1 VTSRSA
7 GWCSGEG
14 ARLFNRM
21 GSLHENVGGVMSK
34 KTNETEWV
42 GVDPLRSGG
51 HRVNAPLASRGRAV
65 L

>member
-1 VTSRSA
+1 
-7 GWCSGEG
+7 
-14 ARLFNRM
+14 
-21 GSLHENVGGVMSK
+21 MSK